1 MSGLLGTAMSARNE
15 AGQLWDQAAGREQ
28 SLNSARDAFKAAERQ
43 QRTSMVGTG
52 AGIGAAVG
60 LSGVLAGGSAAAAGA
75 SSGMV
80 LGPVGALVGAG
91 IGLLVNELF

>member
-52 AGIGAAVG
+52 AGMGAVI
-60 LSGVLAGGSAAAAGA
+60 AAGA
-75 SSGMV
+75 SYGAAA
-80 LGPVGALVGAG
+80 GPIGALVGAG